1 MTTRKLPGSR
11 LIVCLERSRNRPWE
25 SSARGIVPRGRTII
39 RSRSDS
45 LARRGCGAGPSISR
59 SVPNHSR
66 SRCAAEATAFG
77 SPSTI
82 PHGTAG
88 GKRAS
93 RRSASSR
100 VAHPTGSFRTMACK
114 AASSEGPTITARPPS
129 RTDRTKARIAIHRST
144 VCSTAARPGL
154 DKEDTASRMTAQ
166 A

>member
-1 MTTRKLPGSR
+1 RGSATKAVSVGTATSGVPAKRSLTPQAYRPHNRLAGSMTTRKLPGSR

-66 SRCAAEATAFG
+66 SRCAAVATAFG

-82 PHGTAG
+82 PHAPRAG
-88 GKRAS
+88 N
-93 RRSASSR
+93 
-100 VAHPTGSFRTMACK
+100 V
-114 AASSEGPTITARPPS
+114 PPD
-129 RTDRTKARIAIHRST
+129 DR
-144 VCSTAARPGL
+144 
-154 DKEDTASRMTAQ
+154 
-166 A
+166 